1 MTDRAIYVGS
11 RIVGKRDIQMRWI
24 EQYLAEGKS
33 VKLVSAKGVEEFYPD
48 GTIIRKPLEQYGLPA
63 ENITKDEFISFKMPS
78 KWKRYVSWQ
87 LDSAPGLLTL
97 IFLPD
102 LVILGILIAKSFF

>member
-33 VKLVSAKGVEEFYPD
+33 VKLVRPMRSVYHKLMVEEKKKHFCRLC
-48 GTIIRKPLEQYGLPA
+48 GKPIKKGIACRLCEQSL
-63 ENITKDEFISFKMPS
+63 TPS
-78 KWKRYVSWQ
+78 EYVGDQWRRRRR
-87 LDSAPGLLTL
+87 
-97 IFLPD
+97 
-102 LVILGILIAKSFF
+102 